1 VLQQTPSTQLPL
13 AHVVPTVHA
22 VPFVAPG
29 ELQSVSDMS
38 QTPSPSLSMPS
49 VEPALFSVVVG
60 LLHAFVGMP
69 GWAVSDIE

>member
-13 AHVVPTVHA
+13 VQVVPTAQA
-22 VPFVAPG
+22 VPLAAPG
-29 ELQSVSDMS
+29 VLQSVSDIS

-60 LLHAFVGMP
+60 LLHGFVGML